1 MNGQQGVIAMMT
13 RPGKS
18 GQTVQLLSS
27 QSRLSPSEAFP
38 IRIYT
43 LGRAGLVVDGASIV
57 FSGKAQKRPLSL
69 LYCLIALGGRNVS
82 LTRLYRALWDAPDAA
97 TPPRGSLDTT
107 IYRLRH
113 LLRNA
118 DAIHLGN
125 GGVSLN
131 AEICW
136 VDVWAFE
143 RLLGES
149 TQSDDPLAMADRIEQ
164 ALDLYQGD
172 FLADMDADMHLGD
185 SNNAWA
191 LAAREHLRSRLLRLV
206 QVVAD
211 KLAAANQWDRL
222 ADIYLRL
229 HERYPL
235 DEMVCRQ
242 LLRTYIERQEATQ
255 AIALFKRCRQLL
267 VNGLHSLPSPATL
280 ALLKRLPGIDLD
292 RV

>member
-1 MNGQQGVIAMMT
+1 MTTGSDKPGQSAL
-13 RPGKS
+13 P
-18 GQTVQLLSS
+18 
-27 QSRLSPSEAFP
+27 LSPLDYREAFP
-38 IRIYT
+38 VRIYT
-43 LGRAGLVVDGASIV
+43 LGRTGLVVDGSSIA

-69 LYCLIALGGRNVS
+69 LYCLIAQGGRNVA

-97 TPPRGSLDTT
+97 APPRGSLDTT
-107 IYRLRH
+107 IYRLRR
-113 LLRNA
+113 LLRHT
-118 DAIHLGN
+118 DAIRLGN
-125 GGVSLN
+125 GGVSLD
-131 AEICW
+131 ARICW

-149 TQSDDPLAMADRIEQ
+149 TQSDDLLNMADRIGQ
-164 ALDLYQGD
+164 ALDLYQGE
-172 FLADMDADMHLGD
+172 FLADMGADMHLVD

-191 LAAREHLRSRLLRLV
+191 LTARERLRTRLLRLV

-235 DEMVCRQ
+235 DEDVCRQ

-280 ALLKRLPGIDLD
+280 ALLRRLPGIDLD
-292 RV
+292 HI